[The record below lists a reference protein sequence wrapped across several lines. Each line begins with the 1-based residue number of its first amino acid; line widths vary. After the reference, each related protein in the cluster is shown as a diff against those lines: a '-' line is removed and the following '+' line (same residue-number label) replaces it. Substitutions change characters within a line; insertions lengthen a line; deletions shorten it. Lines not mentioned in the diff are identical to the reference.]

1 MKSACVHLCRF
12 RLWVGLVLLSIPGGC
27 GPGGRNQPE
36 LEFQPPE
43 RASEVKTVLEKK
55 TALVEEL
62 AGDER
67 ILAAVRAANAER
79 SRLSN
84 RDIASMDT
92 RWKAAEATVDFVKPF
107 LTSPC
112 ARALGAFQ
120 EAHDEFPEILVTDAR
135 GLIVAAT
142 NKSSDFLQ
150 ADEAWWVETFKRGGR
165 GGWTGPIEYD
175 ESTGSEAISVYVPLI
190 DAKDAVIGVI
200 KAVCDLNAIKR
211 EL

>member
-1 MKSACVHLCRF
+1 MKSACLHLCRF
-12 RLWVGLVLLSIPGGC
+12 GLWASLILVSIPGGC
-27 GPGGRNQPE
+27 GRGGRDQPE
-36 LEFQPPE
+36 PEFQPPE
-43 RASEVKTVLEKK
+43 LASEVKTVLEKK

-62 AGDER
+62 AGDAR
-67 ILAAVRAANAER
+67 ILSAVRAANAER
-79 SRLSN
+79 GRLSD
-84 RDIASMDT
+84 REIASMDT
-92 RWKAAEATVDFVKPF
+92 RWQAAEATADFVKPF
-107 LTSPC
+107 LTGPY

-150 ADEAWWVETFKRGGR
+150 ADEAWWVETFKRGRQGGR
-165 GGWTGPIEYD
+165 TGPIEYD
-175 ESTGSEAISVYVPLI
+175 ESTGSEAISVYVPLV
-190 DAKDAVIGVI
+190 DAEDAVIGVI

>member
-1 MKSACVHLCRF
+1 MKSACLHLCRF
-12 RLWVGLVLLSIPGGC
+12 GLWASLILVSIPGGC
-27 GPGGRNQPE
+27 GRGGRDQPE
-36 LEFQPPE
+36 PEFQPPE
-43 RASEVKTVLEKK
+43 LASEVKTVLEKK

-62 AGDER
+62 AGDAR
-67 ILAAVRAANAER
+67 ILSAVRAANAER

-150 ADEAWWVETFKRGGR
+150 ADEAWWVETFKRGRQGGR
-165 GGWTGPIEYD
+165 TGPIEYD
-175 ESTGSEAISVYVPLI
+175 ESTGSEAISVYVPLV
-190 DAKDAVIGVI
+190 DAEDAVIGVI